1 MPIKAELKLSRHE
14 MTYDCE
20 HEHQQRG
27 DDDGDDGDVPGVG
40 SLARVL
46 IDLARR
52 GINFGCESS
61 QREKS
66 RNKIIINSIIV
77 SWPVICG

>member
-1 MPIKAELKLSRHE
+1 

-20 HEHQQRG
+20 HEHQQGG

-61 QREKS
+61 QKEKN